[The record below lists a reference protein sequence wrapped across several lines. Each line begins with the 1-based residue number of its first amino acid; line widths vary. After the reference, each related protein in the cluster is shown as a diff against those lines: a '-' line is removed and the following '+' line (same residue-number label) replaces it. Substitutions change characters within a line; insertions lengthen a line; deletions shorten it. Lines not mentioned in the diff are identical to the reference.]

1 MIFSWSQFVEI
12 AEYLKEQGDNNQIPQ
27 EAAYRC
33 SVSRA
38 YYGAYRHAQNY
49 AKDESSYMPETNG
62 TDHVRLREWFEDKN
76 MTPISRHLRRLHQW
90 RKECDY
96 NEPFQNIPNLSMCVQ
111 NSISTAYEIIDTL
124 K

>member
-1 MIFSWSQFVEI
+1 MIFYWSQFIEI
-12 AEYLKEQGDNNQIPQ
+12 AEYLKKQADAKQIPQ

-49 AKDESSYMPETNG
+49 ANDTGDYVPEGDG
-62 TDHVRLREWFEDKN
+62 TDHRRLREWFESQN
-76 MTPISRHLRRLHQW
+76 MISISRRLRRLQQW
-90 RKECDY
+90 RKDCDY
-96 NEPFQNIPNLSMCVQ
+96 EEPLMKITNLSDCVQ
-111 NSISTAYEIIDTL
+111 SSISEASNIIKTL

>member
-1 MIFSWSQFVEI
+1 MSFSWSQFVEI
-12 AEYLKEQGDNNQIPQ
+12 AEHLKEQGDANRVPQ

-38 YYGAYRHAQNY
+38 YYGAYRHALNY
-49 AKDESSYMPETNG
+49 AKDTAGYTPNEDG
-62 TDHVRLREWFEDKN
+62 TDHKMLRLWFKDKN
-76 MTPISRHLRRLHQW
+76 RVDIYRRLDRLHQW

-96 NEPFQNIPNLSMCVQ
+96 NEPFQKILDLSACARD
-111 NSISTAYEIIDTL
+111 SISEAVQVVAAL

>member
-12 AEYLKEQGDNNQIPQ
+12 AEHLKEQGDAEEIPQ

-33 SVSRA
+33 AVSRA

-49 AKDESSYMPETNG
+49 AKESWGYTPKSDG
-62 TDHVRLREWFEDKN
+62 TDHKRMRTSFEKKG
-76 MTPISRHLRRLHQW
+76 MMSISRNLRRLHQW

-96 NEPFQNIPNLSMCVQ
+96 NEPFEKIENLSHCVTD
-111 NSISTAYEIIDTL
+111 SISVANAVITAL

>member
-12 AEYLKEQGDNNQIPQ
+12 AEHLKEQGDAEEIPQ

-33 SVSRA
+33 AVSRA

-49 AKDESSYMPETNG
+49 AKISWGYIPESDG
-62 TDHVRLREWFEDKN
+62 TDHKQVRTFFEKKE
-76 MTPISRHLRRLHQW
+76 MMSISRYLRRLHQW

-96 NEPFQNIPNLSMCVQ
+96 NEPFEKIQNLSQCVTD
-111 NSISTAYEIIDTL
+111 SISDAQMIITAL

>member
-12 AEYLKEQGDNNQIPQ
+12 AEHLKKQGDANQIPQ

-49 AKDESSYMPETNG
+49 AMDTGGYVPEVKG
-62 TDHVRLREWFEDKN
+62 TDHRRLREWFEDEN
-76 MTPISRHLRRLHQW
+76 MAAISRRLGRLHQW

-96 NEPFQNIPNLSMCVQ
+96 NEPFQNIPNLSRCVRD
-111 NSISTAYEIIDTL
+111 SIAEAHRIVDTL

>member
-12 AEYLKEQGDNNQIPQ
+12 AEHLKKQGDDNLIPQ

-49 AKDESSYMPETNG
+49 AKDTWGYVPEIDG
-62 TDHVRLREWFEDKN
+62 TDHKNLRERFKGEN
-76 MTPISRHLRRLHQW
+76 MADIARHLSRLHQW
-90 RKECDY
+90 RKDCDY
-96 NEPFQNIPNLSMCVQ
+96 NEPFQKIVNVSSCVRD
-111 NSISTAYEIIDTL
+111 SISEAHQIINAL

>member
-1 MIFSWSQFVEI
+1 MTFLWSQFVEI
-12 AEYLKEQGDNNQIPQ
+12 AEYLKNQGDINQIPQ

-38 YYGAYRHAQNY
+38 YYGAYRYALDY
-49 AKDESSYMPETNG
+49 AKDVGDYIPSYDG
-62 TDHVRLREWFEDKN
+62 KDHKNLRIWFKDNQKGQIN
-76 MTPISRHLRRLHQW
+76 RKLGRLHQW

-96 NEPFQNIPNLSMCVQ
+96 NEPFQQIPNLSMCVR
-111 NSISTAYEIIDTL
+111 NSISEAKCVIENL

>member
-1 MIFSWSQFVEI
+1 MIFSWPQFVDI
-12 AEYLKEQGDNNQIPQ
+12 AKYLKEQADAHQIPQ

-49 AKDESSYMPETNG
+49 AKDTWGYVPETDG
-62 TDHVRLREWFEDKN
+62 TDHWRLRDRFKGEN
-76 MTPISRHLRRLHQW
+76 MADIARHLGRLHQW

-96 NEPFQNIPNLSMCVQ
+96 NEPFQNMPNLSICVQ
-111 NSISTAYEIIDTL
+111 NSISEAHLIIAAL
-124 K
+124 E

>member
-1 MIFSWSQFVEI
+1 MTFSWSQFVEI
-12 AEYLKEQGDNNQIPQ
+12 AEYLRKQGAASDIPQ

-49 AKDESSYMPETNG
+49 AKDTGGYTPNEDG
-62 TDHVRLREWFEDKN
+62 TDHKKLREWFKDKK
-76 MTPISRHLRRLHQW
+76 MGEISRRLGRLHQW

-96 NEPFQNIPNLSMCVQ
+96 NEPFMSIPNLSKCVCE
-111 NSISTAYEIIDTL
+111 SISEAGKVVAVL

>member
-12 AEYLKEQGDNNQIPQ
+12 AEHLKEQGDDNRIPQ

-49 AKDESSYMPETNG
+49 AKDTWGYVPETDG
-62 TDHVRLREWFEDKN
+62 TDHWRLRKWFNTKN
-76 MTPISRHLRRLHQW
+76 MGEISRDMSRLHQW

-96 NEPFQNIPNLSMCVQ
+96 NEPFQNLPNLSMCVK
-111 NSISTAYEIIDTL
+111 NSISTARDIIDTL

>member
-12 AEYLKEQGDNNQIPQ
+12 AEYLKKQGDDNLIPQ

-49 AKDESSYMPETNG
+49 AKDTWGYMPETDG
-62 TDHVRLREWFEDKN
+62 TDHWRLREWFEDKN
-76 MTPISRHLRRLHQW
+76 MMPISRRLSRLHQW
-90 RKECDY
+90 RKDCDY
-96 NEPFQNIPNLSMCVQ
+96 NEPFHKIVNLSRCVCD
-111 NSISTAYEIIDTL
+111 SISEAHQIINAL

>member
-1 MIFSWSQFVEI
+1 MIFSWPQFVEI
-12 AEYLKEQGDNNQIPQ
+12 AEYLKKEGDAEEIPQ

-49 AKDESSYMPETNG
+49 AKDEWGYVPETDG
-62 TDHVRLREWFEDKN
+62 TDHWRLREWFEDKN
-76 MTPISRHLRRLHQW
+76 MMPISRRLRRLHQW

-96 NEPFQNIPNLSMCVQ
+96 NEPFQKIVDLSRCVSD
-111 NSISTAYEIIDTL
+111 SISEAREILAAL